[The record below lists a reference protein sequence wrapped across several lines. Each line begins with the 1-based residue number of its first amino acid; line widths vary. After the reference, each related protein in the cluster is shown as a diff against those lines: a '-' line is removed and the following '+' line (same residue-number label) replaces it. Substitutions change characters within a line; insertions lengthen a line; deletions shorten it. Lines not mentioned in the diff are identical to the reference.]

1 MGIVRKTKSVDLIQS
16 IFNQS
21 SKAFSVVQLVKQ
33 TEKQMNKTTVY
44 RILDRLEE
52 EGIIHSFNDT
62 NGLRWY
68 AKCKSCT
75 PDSHLDTHPHF
86 QCKNCGNIECLDVNV
101 TIPVIKDHKVD
112 NAEVILVG
120 ECKTCLVK

>member
-1 MGIVRKTKSVDLIQS
+1 MGIVRKTKSVDLILDL
-16 IFNQS
+16 FN
-21 SKAFSVVQLVKQ
+21 KNVNAFSVVHLVKL

-68 AKCKSCT
+68 AKCKGCT
-75 PDSHLDTHPHF
+75 PKSHLDTHPHF
-86 QCKNCGNIECLDVNV
+86 QCSSCGTIECLDVSV
-101 TIPVIKDHKVD
+101 IIPAIKDHKVYT
-112 NAEVILVG
+112 AEIILVG
-120 ECKTCLVK
+120 ECNTCLTR